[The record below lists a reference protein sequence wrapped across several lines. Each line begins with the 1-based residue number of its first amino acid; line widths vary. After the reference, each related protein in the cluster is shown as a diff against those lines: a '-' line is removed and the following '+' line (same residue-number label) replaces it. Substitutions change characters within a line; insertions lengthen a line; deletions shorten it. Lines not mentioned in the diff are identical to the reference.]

1 MKTRISFGLLVTL
14 GLLLMV
20 IAATLPSTAHGEDK
34 SKKNAKGKTSTKEV
48 YTGTAVVI
56 GGGAGGRSR
65 TFTLEITNQTSDAEA
80 QQDQQILQTQGQD
93 ALMKAVGK
101 QKLGYFS
108 FEGQL
113 GRDLNYVQETDTED
127 GRKIVI
133 LFERWLKMFAV
144 RNGTRSEDYPFT
156 YIELFID
163 SNGKGGGSM
172 IGAAKV
178 SMDQKHPGTLDVE
191 NFGTFPAK
199 LMGVE
204 LRK

>member
-1 MKTRISFGLLVTL
+1 MKKKISLASITL

-20 IAATLPSTAHGEDK
+20 IATTLPSTAHGEDK
-34 SKKNAKGKTSTKEV
+34 AKKNNTEKPSTKEF
-48 YTGTAVVI
+48 YTGTAVDI
-56 GGGAGGRSR
+56 GGGGRSR
-65 TFTLEITNQTSDAEA
+65 TFTLEITGQTADADA
-80 QQDQQILQTQGQD
+80 QHDKQILQTQGQD
-93 ALMKAVGK
+93 ALMKAIGK
-101 QKLGYFS
+101 QKLGDFA

-113 GRDLNYVQETDTED
+113 GRDLNYVQETDTQD

-133 LFERWLKMFAV
+133 LFERWLKMFEV

-163 SNGKGGGSM
+163 NNGKGQGSM
-172 IGAAKV
+172 IGAARA
-178 SMDQKHPGTLDVE
+178 SLDRRHPGTLDVE

>member
-1 MKTRISFGLLVTL
+1 MKKRISLASLVTL

-20 IAATLPSTAHGEDK
+20 ISTALPSTAHGDDK
-34 SKKNAKGKTSTKEV
+34 AKKNDTAKSSTKEL
-48 YTGTAVVI
+48 YTGTAVDI
-56 GGGAGGRSR
+56 GGGGRSR
-65 TFTLEITNQTSDAEA
+65 SFTLEITSHTSDAEA

-93 ALMKAVGK
+93 ALMKAIGK
-101 QKLGYFS
+101 QKLGYFA

-127 GRKIVI
+127 GRKVVI
-133 LFERWLKMFAV
+133 LFERWLKMFEV

-163 SNGKGGGSM
+163 NNGKGQGSM
-172 IGAAKV
+172 IGAAKA
-178 SMDQKHPGTLDVE
+178 SIDKRHPGTLEVE

>member
-1 MKTRISFGLLVTL
+1 MKQRISFRLVSTFC
-14 GLLLMV
+14 LLLMV
-20 IAATLPSTAHGEDK
+20 IGATLPSIAHGDDK
-34 SKKNAKGKTSTKEV
+34 GKKQKKEKTSTKEV
-48 YTGTAVVI
+48 YTGTAVDI
-56 GGGAGGRSR
+56 GGGSGRTR
-65 TFTLEITNQTSDAEA
+65 TFTLEITSDTSDTDA
-80 QQDQQILQTQGQD
+80 QQDQQVLQTQGQD
-93 ALMKAVGK
+93 ALMKAIGK
-101 QKLGYFS
+101 QKLGYFA
-108 FEGQL
+108 FDGQL

-133 LFERWLKMFAV
+133 LFERWLKMFEV

-163 SNGKGGGSM
+163 SNGKGQGSM

-178 SMDQKHPGTLDVE
+178 SMDKRHEGTLDVE

>member
-1 MKTRISFGLLVTL
+1 MKTRISFGLLITL
-14 GLLLMV
+14 CLLLMV

-34 SKKNAKGKTSTKEV
+34 ARKQEKEKTSTKEV
-48 YTGTAVVI
+48 YTGTAFDI
-56 GGGAGGRSR
+56 GGGSGGRSR
-65 TFTLEITNQTSDAEA
+65 SFSLEITSHTSDQDA

-93 ALMKAVGK
+93 ALMKAIGK

-113 GRDLNYVQETDTED
+113 GRDLNYVQETDTDD
-127 GRKIVI
+127 GRKIVV
-133 LFERWLKMFAV
+133 LFERWLKMFEV

-163 SNGKGGGSM
+163 NNGKGEGSM

-178 SMDQKHPGTLDVE
+178 SMDKKHLGTLDIE